1 MITRRQLGLGAAVA
15 AAVALVALCTT
26 TVENGQRGVVERFGA
41 ATRELAPGIH
51 LKLPWPVEQVRRT
64 EVDRSLQM
72 PIGFRLVDQLSGIE
86 PTPRE
91 SQWLTADTNIV
102 ELKATVLYRVF
113 DVRAWLYGVS
123 GVSGA
128 GTADPEAR
136 MFALRRLGEAAL
148 TDLVSELTIDQVL
161 TAGLAVVPSE
171 ARARIQRDADR
182 LGLGVVIDEVQL
194 LDSKPPVG
202 VRRAFTD
209 VQDALAD
216 RERSITQAEFAA
228 DRLEVAT
235 RTQVRRMLQEAR
247 SEAEALTA
255 EATGRASAF
264 KDLAAAVGD
273 ADSAAARKLYMD
285 AVQRIL
291 DGAELRTVSGGSP
304 EEPTRVFLD
313 G

>member
-1 MITRRQLGLGAAVA
+1 MRSLRGLRLA
-15 AAVALVALCTT
+15 AAAAAAAALAWLCTA
-26 TVENGQRGVVERFGA
+26 TVENGQRGIVERFGA
-41 ATRELAPGIH
+41 ATRELSPGIH
-51 LKLPWPVEQVRRT
+51 LRLPWPVETVRRT

-72 PIGFRLVDQLSGIE
+72 PIGFRLIDQLSGIE

-102 ELKATVLYRVF
+102 ELKATILYRVF

-123 GVSGA
+123 GVSSTRDAEVEG
-128 GTADPEAR
+128 R
-136 MFALRRLGEAAL
+136 VFALRRLGEAAL
-148 TDLVSELTIDQVL
+148 TDLVAELTIDQVL

-171 ARARIQRDADR
+171 ARERIQRDVDR

-216 RERSITQAEFAA
+216 RERAITQAEFSAS
-228 DRLEVAT
+228 RLEAST
-235 RTQVRRMLQEAR
+235 RTRVLQTIQEAR
-247 SEAEALTA
+247 SDAQAGIAEAR
-255 EATGRASAF
+255 GRASAF
-264 KDLAAAVGD
+264 SELAEAVGD
-273 ADSAAARKLYMD
+273 ADSPAARKLYLD
-285 AVQRIL
+285 AVQRVL
-291 DGAELRTVSGGSP
+291 EGAELRTVSGSV
-304 EEPTRVFLD
+304 EEPARVYLD

>member
-1 MITRRQLGLGAAVA
+1 M
-15 AAVALVALCTT
+15 
-26 TVENGQRGVVERFGA
+26 
-41 ATRELAPGIH
+41 
-51 LKLPWPVEQVRRT
+51 
-64 EVDRSLQM
+64 
-72 PIGFRLVDQLSGIE
+72 
-86 PTPRE
+86 
-91 SQWLTADTNIV
+91 
-102 ELKATVLYRVF
+102 
-113 DVRAWLYGVS
+113 
-123 GVSGA
+123 
-128 GTADPEAR
+128 
-136 MFALRRLGEAAL
+136 
-148 TDLVSELTIDQVL
+148 SELTIDQVL

-255 EATGRASAF
+255 EAAGRASAF
-264 KDLAAAVGD
+264 KDLAAAVVA
-273 ADSAAARKLYMD
+273 ADEPSLPFVGSFGGTA
-285 AVQRIL
+285 
-291 DGAELRTVSGGSP
+291 GGSP
-304 EEPTRVFLD
+304 RLAVVPRSSMYLNASR
-313 G
+313 GAR